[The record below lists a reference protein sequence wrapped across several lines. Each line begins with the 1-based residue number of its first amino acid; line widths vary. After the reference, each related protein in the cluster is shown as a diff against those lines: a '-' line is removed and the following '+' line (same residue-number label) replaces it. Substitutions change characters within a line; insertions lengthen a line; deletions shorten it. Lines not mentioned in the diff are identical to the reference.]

1 MKIVLT
7 GKEVKAGSGIVNQL
21 VNGANSIA
29 TVLGEALENL
39 SVGDEISD
47 ETIAETNKL
56 MRGICT
62 ITKYENTKNP
72 DDTQYEF
79 SISEEYVCD
88 CCDLTRDFV
97 IDAFDVIKYAVKT
110 FKAFMALSVKPFV
123 DKYQKIVSAN
133 MCKTTA
139 ERFNVYFDKASN
151 ILLYTQNNV
160 TDNDD
165 YELKF
170 SGTQEECE
178 DFIDKVNSTTAH

>member
-7 GKEVKAGSGIVNQL
+7 GKEVKAGSGIVTQL
-21 VNGANSIA
+21 INGANSIA

-47 ETIAETNKL
+47 ETIADTNKL

-79 SISEEYVCD
+79 NISEEYICD
-88 CCDLTRDFV
+88 CCDLARDFV

-110 FKAFMALSVKPFV
+110 AKAFFAMSVKPLV
-123 DKYQKIVSAN
+123 EKYQAIVA
-133 MCKTTA
+133 K
-139 ERFNVYFDKASN
+139 N
-151 ILLYTQNNV
+151 I
-160 TDNDD
+160 ND
-165 YELKF
+165 
-170 SGTQEECE
+170 
-178 DFIDKVNSTTAH
+178 NSTAAH

>member
-7 GKEVKAGSGIVNQL
+7 GKEVKAGSGIVTQL
-21 VNGANSIA
+21 INGANSIA

-47 ETIAETNKL
+47 ETIADTNKL

-88 CCDLTRDFV
+88 CCDLARDFV

-110 FKAFMALSVKPFV
+110 AKACFAMSVKPLV
-123 DKYQKIVSAN
+123 EKYQAIVA
-133 MCKTTA
+133 K
-139 ERFNVYFDKASN
+139 N
-151 ILLYTQNNV
+151 I
-160 TDNDD
+160 NDD
-165 YELKF
+165 
-170 SGTQEECE
+170 
-178 DFIDKVNSTTAH
+178 STTAH

>member
-7 GKEVKAGSGIVNQL
+7 GREVKAGSGIVTQL
-21 VNGANSIA
+21 INGANSIA

-56 MRGICT
+56 MKGICT

-88 CCDLTRDFV
+88 CCDLARDFV
-97 IDAFDVIKYAVKT
+97 INAFDVIKYAVKT
-110 FKAFMALSVKPFV
+110 AKVFFAMSVKPLME
-123 DKYQKIVSAN
+123 KYQAIITKN
-133 MCKTTA
+133 M
-139 ERFNVYFDKASN
+139 
-151 ILLYTQNNV
+151 NNA
-160 TDNDD
+160 DD
-165 YELKF
+165 
-170 SGTQEECE
+170 
-178 DFIDKVNSTTAH
+178 STTAH